1 MSAPTMFPT
10 NESTTDQPIQY
21 PKAPIGPNRLNRERQ
36 PSWAYSAI
44 PPGLS
49 GNIAA
54 VSA

>member
-1 MSAPTMFPT
+1 MLPT

-21 PKAPIGPNRLNRERQ
+21 PKAAMGPKRLKRDLQ
-36 PSWAYSAI
+36 PSCAYSAI

-54 VSA
+54 DSE